1 MEMEMVNVSQRKTKS
16 QRDKL
21 LLEDYLLLI
30 QSRSHLH
37 LTVTHLNQIISMHG
51 YKKIHRVPKKFLSK
65 AVSTL
70 DLVDP
75 SRSTLRDYISP
86 LVNNSLEDVIADFN
100 DLNWQECCLTSIKTL
115 SSCRHLKDAVEC
127 SKNQQS
133 PPSALD
139 SHGVVS
145 DPSGTTFQE
154 RPSEIAHAQPV
165 KKRQRRKRLA
175 SDGGAAAALALECVS
190 YGSC

>member
-1 MEMEMVNVSQRKTKS
+1 LFQ
-16 QRDKL
+16 
-21 LLEDYLLLI
+21 
-30 QSRSHLH
+30 
-37 LTVTHLNQIISMHG
+37 
-51 YKKIHRVPKKFLSK
+51 KFLSN
-65 AVSTL
+65 AVRTL

-115 SSCRHLKDAVEC
+115 SSCRHLNDAVEC

-133 PPSALD
+133 APTALD

-154 RPSEIAHAQPV
+154 GPCEIAHAQPV
-165 KKRQRRKRLA
+165 KKRQRRKRSG
-175 SDGGAAAALALECVS
+175 SDGGAAAAALALECVS

>member
-1 MEMEMVNVSQRKTKS
+1 MIS
-16 QRDKL
+16 
-21 LLEDYLLLI
+21 
-30 QSRSHLH
+30 
-37 LTVTHLNQIISMHG
+37 TVQ
-51 YKKIHRVPKKFLSK
+51 KFLSN

-70 DLVDP
+70 DLVEP

-100 DLNWQECCLTSIKTL
+100 DLNWKECCLTSVKTL
-115 SSCRHLKDAVEC
+115 SSCHHLHDAVEC

-133 PPSALD
+133 PPTALD

-145 DPSGTTFQE
+145 APSGTTFQE
-154 RPSEIAHAQPV
+154 RDSEIAHAQPV
-165 KKRQRRKRLA
+165 KKRQRKRSA
-175 SDGGAAAALALECVS
+175 GHGGAAALALDCVS